1 MKLCGIPRSVICP
14 DINCCLSSKLMLTL
28 RGINDPENCVCG
40 GGEGALTDFHIKA
53 AATESVMIV
62 AEVDKVHSASAKNDL
77 SLPNFCHPDVLVTWQ
92 PSALES
98 EKLR

>member
-28 RGINDPENCVCG
+28 RGINEPENCVCG

-62 AEVDKVHSASAKNDL
+62 AEVDKVHSASAKIL
-77 SLPNFCHPDVLVTWQ
+77 TPSCQTFALLISLYQGNSML
-92 PSALES
+92 LN
-98 EKLR
+98 RRN

>member
-1 MKLCGIPRSVICP
+1 M
-14 DINCCLSSKLMLTL
+14 NL
-28 RGINDPENCVCG
+28 RIVYVCVG
-40 GGEGALTDFHIKA
+40 GGGALTDFHIKA
-53 AATESVMIV
+53 AATKSVMIV
-62 AEVDKVHSASAKNDL
+62 AQLDKVHSASAKNDL

>member
-28 RGINDPENCVCG
+28 RGINELENCVCVWG
-40 GGEGALTDFHIKA
+40 GGALTNFYIKA

-77 SLPNFCHPDVLVTWQ
+77 SLPNFWHPDVLVTWQ
-92 PSALES
+92 PSAVES

>member
-1 MKLCGIPRSVICP
+1 M
-14 DINCCLSSKLMLTL
+14 NL
-28 RGINDPENCVCG
+28 RTVCVG
-40 GGEGALTDFHIKA
+40 GGTLTDFHIKA
-53 AATESVMIV
+53 AATKSVTIV
-62 AEVDKVHSASAKNDL
+62 AQVDKVHSASAKNDL

>member
-28 RGINDPENCVCG
+28 RGINEPENCVCVCG
-40 GGEGALTDFHIKA
+40 GGALTNFHIKA
-53 AATESVMIV
+53 AARESFMIV

>member
-1 MKLCGIPRSVICP
+1 MLSVI
-14 DINCCLSSKLMLTL
+14 KMEAQTK
-28 RGINDPENCVCG
+28 GIEPKYQRN
-40 GGEGALTDFHIKA
+40 ALTDLQVKA
-53 AATESVMIV
+53 EATEFIKTVTHVNKI
-62 AEVDKVHSASAKNDL
+62 HSASAKNDL

>member
-1 MKLCGIPRSVICP
+1 MTFLLLFFYLLKL
-14 DINCCLSSKLMLTL
+14 LLLKLRLQLKKTELDYEGLTL
-28 RGINDPENCVCG
+28 
-40 GGEGALTDFHIKA
+40 TDLLAKA

-77 SLPNFCHPDVLVTWQ
+77 SLPNFWHPDVLVTWQ

-98 EKLR
+98 DKLR